1 MKRIFTIALLFC
13 LVTVVKA
20 QEVGDTSKMAALTF
34 TELEFD
40 AGDVLEGDTVKHTY
54 VFTNTGN
61 APLKIEKIITTCSCT
76 AGIFDTSKVIA
87 PGEKSEISVTFTT
100 AGKTGRQHR
109 TITIISNGKNKYTRV
124 LLILNVTPR

>member
-1 MKRIFTIALLFC
+1 MKKIFAIVLLFS
-13 LVTVVKA
+13 LVSVLKA
-20 QEVGDTSKMAALTF
+20 QEVGDTSKMAVITF

-54 VFTNTGN
+54 QFTNTGN

-76 AGIFDTSKVIA
+76 AGIFDTSRIIA
-87 PGEKSEISVTFTT
+87 PGEKAEISVTFTT

-109 TITIISNGKNKYTRV
+109 SITVISNAKNKYARV
-124 LLILNVTPR
+124 LLNLNVTPR